1 MRTVIKA
8 AHPSLLTLTGVGRLA
23 AWGREM
29 SRLIQCQWL
38 NQHFSNI
45 LLTNSSDGWLS
56 VLRNSTQHS
65 KSPINRQALA
75 VHCYRH
81 RISGNISFMFVLKIG
96 YRECLNLEMKT
107 IFYFLTRPETQ
118 VNLSGQPSLAAAASL
133 TLCGF
138 QGRVWTWADS
148 RAHANLEDT
157 TPIKIISFPVSRPH
171 RQGSRSDHWATNGNA
186 SLLAGDQ

>member
-1 MRTVIKA
+1 
-8 AHPSLLTLTGVGRLA
+8 
-23 AWGREM
+23 
-29 SRLIQCQWL
+29 
-38 NQHFSNI
+38 
-45 LLTNSSDGWLS
+45 
-56 VLRNSTQHS
+56 
-65 KSPINRQALA
+65 
-75 VHCYRH
+75 
-81 RISGNISFMFVLKIG
+81 
-96 YRECLNLEMKT
+96 MKT

-186 SLLAGDQ
+186 SLLAGDQWASSIGRAPSPGSLTSRGPVTSEDLGRNDTMGNRILHHRARALCCHLSANKILCKM

>member
-1 MRTVIKA
+1 MI
-8 AHPSLLTLTGVGRLA
+8 
-23 AWGREM
+23 E
-29 SRLIQCQWL
+29 
-38 NQHFSNI
+38 
-45 LLTNSSDGWLS
+45 
-56 VLRNSTQHS
+56 
-65 KSPINRQALA
+65 SPINRQALA

-186 SLLAGDQ
+186 SLLAGDQWASSRAPSPGSLTSRGPVTSEDLGRNDEEQDFASSGQSLVLSLVR

>member
-1 MRTVIKA
+1 M
-8 AHPSLLTLTGVGRLA
+8 
-23 AWGREM
+23 
-29 SRLIQCQWL
+29 
-38 NQHFSNI
+38 
-45 LLTNSSDGWLS
+45 S

-65 KSPINRQALA
+65 SHQSIA
-75 VHCYRH
+75 RH
-81 RISGNISFMFVLKIG
+81 SLCIATGTWQHQFHVCIEARVD
-96 YRECLNLEMKT
+96 RECLNDEMKT

-157 TPIKIISFPVSRPH
+157 TPIKIISFPVSRPP
-171 RQGSRSDHWATNGNA
+171 RQGSRSDHSATNGNA
-186 SLLAGDQ
+186 SLLAGDE